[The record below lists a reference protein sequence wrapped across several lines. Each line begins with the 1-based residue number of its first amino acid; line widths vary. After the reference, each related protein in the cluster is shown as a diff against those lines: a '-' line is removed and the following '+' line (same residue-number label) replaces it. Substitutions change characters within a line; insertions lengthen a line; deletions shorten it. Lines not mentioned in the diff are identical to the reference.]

1 MIEALQPLAEL
12 PGVRLVMLV
21 TLDGVPVA
29 VPGIEDAGAEAD
41 GMSFHGKNE
50 ALAAIA
56 SGWLGEL
63 THSVAPLSWSA
74 PKRVVMKAAR
84 GTLVMQKTKS
94 AILVLILAR
103 GMAPEEVRLSMDGTI
118 ARIER
123 SLRSMGRDDNS
134 RQGAASAGLESP
146 PSALP
151 KARETQEGDR
161 DLAETQPD
169 GQTNTS
175 SDN

>member
-1 MIEALQPLAEL
+1 MMEALEPLAEL

-29 VPGIEDAGAEAD
+29 VPGVAEVGEPGQAAGD
-41 GMSFHGKNE
+41 MGFHGKND

-56 SGWLGEL
+56 SGWLAEL
-63 THSVAPLSWSA
+63 TQAVAPLSWSA
-74 PKRVVMKAAR
+74 PKRIVMKAAR

-94 AILVLILAR
+94 AILVLIIAR

-123 SLRSMGRDDNS
+123 SLRSMGRD
-134 RQGAASAGLESP
+134 EST
-146 PSALP
+146 L
-151 KARETQEGDR
+151 R
-161 DLAETQPD
+161 
-169 GQTNTS
+169 
-175 SDN
+175 